1 MQDIFFKRLTLR
13 IFSTF
18 IKMFLALDNVHLFS
32 HCFIYNIFILYFS
45 GNSHE
50 GDMGNLRQSN
60 AGVIDAE
67 LTLPLMTL
75 AGDLGIVGRAIVVSK
90 PISFVLPGYKTQSYV

>member
-1 MQDIFFKRLTLR
+1 
-13 IFSTF
+13 
-18 IKMFLALDNVHLFS
+18 MFLALDNVHLFS
-32 HCFIYNIFILYFS
+32 HCFIYKNFILYFS

-75 AGDLGIVGRAIVVSK
+75 AGDLGIVGRAIVVS
-90 PISFVLPGYKTQSYV
+90 

>member
-1 MQDIFFKRLTLR
+1 MRQCASIYPLLYIK
-13 IFSTF
+13 F
-18 IKMFLALDNVHLFS
+18 I
-32 HCFIYNIFILYFS
+32 ILYFS

>member
-1 MQDIFFKRLTLR
+1 MHVVFFK
-13 IFSTF
+13 
-18 IKMFLALDNVHLFS
+18 LFNFWKLFNIDQDVLGMRQCAS
-32 HCFIYNIFILYFS
+32 IYPLLYISNFILYFS

-90 PISFVLPGYKTQSYV
+90 PISFVLPSYKTQSYV

>member
-1 MQDIFFKRLTLR
+1 
-13 IFSTF
+13 
-18 IKMFLALDNVHLFS
+18 MFLALDNVHLFS
-32 HCFIYNIFILYFS
+32 HCFILVYKIFILYFS

-75 AGDLGIVGRAIVVSK
+75 AGDLGIVGRAIVVS
-90 PISFVLPGYKTQSYV
+90 

>member
-1 MQDIFFKRLTLR
+1 MFF
-13 IFSTF
+13 
-18 IKMFLALDNVHLFS
+18 ALDNVHLFS
-32 HCFIYNIFILYFS
+32 HCFINKIFFFLYFS

-75 AGDLGIVGRAIVVSK
+75 AGDLGIVGRAIVVS
-90 PISFVLPGYKTQSYV
+90 

>member
-1 MQDIFFKRLTLR
+1 
-13 IFSTF
+13 
-18 IKMFLALDNVHLFS
+18 
-32 HCFIYNIFILYFS
+32 
-45 GNSHE
+45 
-50 GDMGNLRQSN
+50 MGNLRQSN

-90 PISFVLPGYKTQSYV
+90 PISFVLPGYKIQSYV